1 MTHLS
6 RRSFLEK
13 FSSSLGATATAVTLP
28 SFFNLAKAT
37 TQFYDGKKLN
47 VALCGLGN
55 YAGMLADGL
64 KVSQYCRL
72 AGIVTGHPAKAQQWQ
87 KDYNIPKENIYNY
100 QNFDEIV
107 NNKEIDLVYVVLPNA
122 MHKEFVIRSAKA
134 GKHVITEK
142 PMAISVKD
150 CEEMIKACKNAGVQ
164 LAVGYRLH
172 YEPTHLEIKRLGQEK
187 VFGQV
192 RMIEASLGYKTY
204 DTTHKTETSNNFNIN
219 DPSEWRLKKAMAGG
233 GPLMDLGIYCIQSSR
248 YVLGE
253 EPISV
258 TAQFGAINNK
268 TRFSEVEESMIW
280 QMEFPSGAIS
290 NCTSSYGFNIDR
302 FFASADEG
310 SFELSPG
317 LSYGPFKGKTT
328 NGELIFPIINQQ
340 ATQLDEIGKLILD
353 NQKLPDHITGEEGL
367 KDIRIIYAI
376 YQAAKTGKKI
386 LLT

>member
-6 RRSFLEK
+6 LRLFLER
-13 FSSSLGATATAVTLP
+13 FGISLGTTAAAVKVS
-28 SFFNLAKAT
+28 SFFNLPKPST
-37 TQFYDGKKLN
+37 KFDDVKKLN

-55 YAGMLADGL
+55 YAVMLADGL
-64 KVSQYCRL
+64 KASQYCRL
-72 AGIVTGHPAKAQQWQ
+72 VGIVTGHPSKAQQWQ
-87 KDYNIPKENIYNY
+87 KEHNIQQKNIYNY
-100 QNFDEIV
+100 RNFDEIV
-107 NNKEIDLVYVVLPNA
+107 NNKDIDLVYVVLPNA
-122 MHKEFVIRSAKA
+122 MHKEFVIRAAKA
-134 GKHVITEK
+134 GKHVIIEK
-142 PMAISVKD
+142 PMATSVKD
-150 CEEMIKACKNAGVQ
+150 CEEMITACKDGGVQ
-164 LAVGYRLH
+164 LAIGYRLH

-204 DTTHKTETSNNFNIN
+204 DTTHKSETYANININ

-233 GPLMDLGIYCIQSSR
+233 GALMELGIYCIQISR

-258 TAQFGAINNK
+258 TAQFGAVNNK
-268 TRFSEVEESMIW
+268 SRFSEVEESMMW

-310 SFELSPG
+310 YFELSPS

-328 NGELIFPIINQQ
+328 TGKLNFPIVNQQ
-340 ATQLDEIGKLILD
+340 AIQLDEIGRLILE
-353 NQKLPDHITGEEGL
+353 NKKLPSHIMGEEGL
-367 KDIRIIYAI
+367 KDIKIICAI
-376 YQAAKTGKKI
+376 YQAAKTGEKI